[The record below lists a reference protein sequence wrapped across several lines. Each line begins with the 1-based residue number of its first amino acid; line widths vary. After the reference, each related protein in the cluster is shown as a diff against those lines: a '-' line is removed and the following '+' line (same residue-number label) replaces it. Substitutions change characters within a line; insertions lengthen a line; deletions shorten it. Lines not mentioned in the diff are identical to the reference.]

1 MASSAAVQASGSS
14 EAELVGVSQDHLVRL
29 RMALGRL
36 GRTLRQQSNED
47 LPYALISLLL
57 AIHRTQPVTAK
68 ALAASEGV
76 TPPAVT
82 RSLHRLQALG
92 LIVRE
97 AVPSDRRVQAI
108 QLSEKGERARVEIL
122 HEREIWLTEHL
133 SRLTSKDLA
142 SLMRA
147 LPALERLTDLPS

>member
-1 MASSAAVQASGSS
+1 MASTAGAQTRSV
-14 EAELVGVSQDHLVRL
+14 ETELVGISQDQLVRL

-36 GRTLRQQSNED
+36 GRTLRQQSSED

-82 RSLHRLQALG
+82 RSLQRLQALG

-97 AVPSDRRVQAI
+97 PVLTDRRVQAI
-108 QLSEKGERARVEIL
+108 ELSELGERTRVEIL

-133 SRLTSKDLA
+133 ARLTTKDL
-142 SLMRA
+142 SILMRA
-147 LPALERLTDLPS
+147 LPALERLTDLSS

>member
-1 MASSAAVQASGSS
+1 MTSTPGAHDGT
-14 EAELVGVSQDHLVRL
+14 EAELVGISQDQRVRL

-36 GRTLRQQSNED
+36 GRMLRQQSNED
-47 LPYALISLLL
+47 LPYALVSLLM

-82 RSLHRLQALG
+82 RSLHRLQELG

-97 AVPSDRRVQAI
+97 PVLTDRWVQAI
-108 QLSEKGERARVEIL
+108 QLSELGQRTRTEML

-133 SRLTSKDLA
+133 ARLTTKELA
-142 SLMRA
+142 SLLRA
-147 LPALERLTDLPS
+147 LPALERLTGFPS

>member
-1 MASSAAVQASGSS
+1 MPARGTSQSG
-14 EAELVGVSQDHLVRL
+14 EIAGVSQDELVRL

-57 AIHRTQPVTAK
+57 AIHRGQPTTAK
-68 ALAASEGV
+68 RLAADEGV

-82 RSLHRLQALG
+82 RSLHRLESLG
-92 LIVRE
+92 LIARE
-97 AVPSDRRVQAI
+97 SVSTDRRVQEI
-108 QLSEKGERARVEIL
+108 TLSPLGEKTRVDIL

-133 SRLTSKDLA
+133 EKLSARELA
-142 SLMRA
+142 QLLRA
-147 LPALERLTDLPS
+147 LPALERLTGFPS

>member
-1 MASSAAVQASGSS
+1 MASTAGAQTRSV
-14 EAELVGVSQDHLVRL
+14 ETELVGISQDHLVRL

-82 RSLHRLQALG
+82 RSLQRLQALG

-97 AVPSDRRVQAI
+97 PVLTDRRVQAI
-108 QLSEKGERARVEIL
+108 ELSELGERTRVEIL

-133 SRLTSKDLA
+133 ARLTTKDL
-142 SLMRA
+142 SILMRA
-147 LPALERLTDLPS
+147 LPALERLTDLSS

>member
-1 MASSAAVQASGSS
+1 
-14 EAELVGVSQDHLVRL
+14 
-29 RMALGRL
+29 MALGRL

-68 ALAASEGV
+68 ALAESEGV

-82 RSLHRLQALG
+82 RSLQRLQTLG

-97 AVPSDRRVQAI
+97 PVQTDRRVQAI
-108 QLSEKGERARVEIL
+108 QLSELGEQTRVKIL
-122 HEREIWLTEHL
+122 HEREMWLTEHVA
-133 SRLTSKDLA
+133 RLTTKELA
-142 SLMRA
+142 NLLRA
-147 LPALERLTDLPS
+147 LPALERLTGFPS